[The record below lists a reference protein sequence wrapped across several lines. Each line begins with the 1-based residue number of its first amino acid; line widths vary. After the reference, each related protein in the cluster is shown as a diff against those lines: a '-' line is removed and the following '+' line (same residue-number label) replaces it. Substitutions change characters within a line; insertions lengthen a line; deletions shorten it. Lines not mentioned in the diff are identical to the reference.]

1 MPPLRWQL
9 GVDFSSIFDM
19 GVSENRGTPKWM
31 VKIMEN
37 PIKMDDLGVPL
48 FFGNIHMF
56 HVQQVFLTLLTSSC
70 FKQTHNSWVG
80 FFNLVDGKV
89 LDDRT
94 FFSLGKD
101 GGWQQHWA
109 FVQHGS
115 DDCEASRKDPKVDP
129 WIPWV
134 KLGSDSKPRNENFY
148 DSCKDLRNTPIFTS
162 YWYLLLSQNGFLAPP
177 FFQSLRDLQQLIS
190 GTL

>member
-1 MPPLRWQL
+1 MCL
-9 GVDFSSIFDM
+9 
-19 GVSENRGTPKWM
+19 
-31 VKIMEN
+31 
-37 PIKMDDLGVPL
+37 
-48 FFGNIHMF
+48 
-56 HVQQVFLTLLTSSC
+56 VFLTLLTSSC
-70 FKQTHNSWVG
+70 FKQTHNSWVRIS
-80 FFNLVDGKV
+80 NLVDGKV
-89 LDDRT
+89 LDDWT

-101 GGWQQHWA
+101 GCWQQHWA

-190 GTL
+190 GTLQLSGQCLSFLDTNPLFDVLLSSRIGVSSTECQLKLF